1 MSDEQNQPE
10 NEIEAAHPRKNPI
23 RLGVDALKGLS
34 LSVPARV
41 QAILDSDELPVLKPG
56 PCQSE
61 HSLAAALDSMVGS
74 PVREPARFDP
84 TFDDIRGSH

>member
-1 MSDEQNQPE
+1 MSERDQQPE
-10 NEIEAAHPRKNPI
+10 QTSDASAPKKNPI

-34 LSVPARV
+34 LSVPSRV
-41 QAILDSDELPVLKPG
+41 HHLLASDELPVLKPG

-61 HSLAAALDSMVGS
+61 HSLAAALDSMVAK

-84 TFDDIRGSH
+84 TFDDMTGAS

>member
-1 MSDEQNQPE
+1 MSDHDQQPGE
-10 NEIEAAHPRKNPI
+10 TNDASSSRKNPL

-34 LSVPARV
+34 LSVPSRV
-41 QAILDSDELPVLKPG
+41 QALLASDELPVLKPG

-61 HSLAAALDSMVGS
+61 HSLAAALDSMVAK

-84 TFDDIRGSH
+84 TFDDMTGTG